1 MIRLSFASCPVGLA
15 LGLVVACVAR
25 VAAAAPVD
33 YVTAVRPILAA
44 NCFKCHGP
52 EEQKSGLRLD
62 AVSLAVEGGNA
73 GAAIVRAKS
82 ADSLLYKA
90 ITGADDVS
98 AMPPDGEGAGL
109 SAEQVATIKLWIDEG
124 AQAPADDQ
132 PLPSVGRRKS
142 DHWSFQAVTRP
153 ESPRIDN
160 AGANQ
165 TAFCKNPIDS
175 FVLARLARD
184 AIAPSPEADRVTL
197 IRRLSLDLLGLPP
210 KVDDIDA
217 FLADQSEGAYERLV
231 DRMLAS
237 PHYGERQARHW
248 LDLARYAD
256 SNGYTND
263 NPRTIWKYRDWV
275 INALNADMPFDQFT
289 IEQFAGDM
297 LPSATIDQRIAT
309 GFHRNTLQNEEGGTD
324 PEEFRIESVV
334 DRVATTGT
342 VFLGLSLGCA
352 RCHDHKYDPV
362 SQRDFYQI
370 FALMNGA
377 DEPTLP
383 VPTAEQAARLAEF
396 NANIAAAK
404 EKLAAYDVA
413 SAPQRAVW
421 EQQFAGRLAI
431 EWRVIDPLQ
440 ATSAGGATLA
450 TLDDKSVLPSGE
462 RAAVDT
468 YTVTAATPVETI
480 RGIRL
485 EALVD
490 DRLPRGGPGRA
501 DNGNFVLSEV
511 TLDLAAQP
519 GAGGDATAERVPWQW
534 ATADYAQEK
543 FPASNLIDGDD
554 KTGWSIFV
562 VDTSP
567 HLNRTAV
574 LVPRDDCQV
583 AGRKM
588 VVSLAQ
594 RHAKPHMLLGRF
606 RLAVTDAPRDVLM
619 LPEPVRA
626 ALAVPVDKRS
636 AAERDVLLA
645 EYEKTDAARQ
655 ELTKKLAAANARLA
669 KFSQSVPTTLVMHE
683 RSQPRETR
691 ILVRGEYL
699 RNGPVVQPDV
709 PSVLP
714 PLPSE
719 VKNPSRLDLARW
731 LVDPANPLVGRVT
744 VNRMWQ
750 QIFGRGLVETSNDFG
765 IQGSLPSHPELL
777 DWLAAEF
784 MARGW
789 SLKAM
794 HRLIVTSGTYRQAS
808 HARPDLATVDPDNHL
823 LARQSRLRVEA
834 EIVRD
839 AMLAASGLLSFK
851 VGGPSVHPKQPDGVM
866 ALTRSPREWR
876 VSAGED
882 AYRRGMYTYYWR
894 STPNPF
900 LKVLDAPDGITSC
913 TRRERA
919 NTPLQALTLLNDD
932 TCFEAARALATR
944 VLAVGKDDTT
954 DNRLRY
960 AFRLALS
967 REPDAEE
974 RACLAELL
982 VEELSEAPAAAPGE
996 DRAGPVPAFR
1006 DPRLL
1011 SAWTT
1016 VSRALLNLDEFMTR
1030 E

>member
-1 MIRLSFASCPVGLA
+1 MTRFSLAVRPWWLA
-15 LGLVVACVAR
+15 LGLLVAGAAR
-25 VAAAAPVD
+25 NGRADDAVD
-33 YVTAVRPILAA
+33 YTRDVRPILAA
-44 NCFKCHGP
+44 HCFKCHGP
-52 EEQKSGLRLD
+52 DEQKSGLRLD
-62 AVSLAVEGGNA
+62 AVSLAVEGGNS
-73 GAAIVRAKS
+73 GAAIVRGKS
-82 ADSLLYKA
+82 AESALVKA

-98 AMPPDGEGAGL
+98 SMPPDDAGPRL
-109 SAEQVATIKLWIDEG
+109 SAEQIATIRRWIDAG
-124 AQAPADDQ
+124 APAPADDQ
-132 PLPSVGRRKS
+132 PLPSSGRRKS
-142 DHWSFQAVTRP
+142 DHWSFQPVAHP
-153 ESPRIDN
+153 EPPVADAADATFVR
-160 AGANQ
+160 
-165 TAFCKNPIDS
+165 NPIDA
-175 FVLARLARD
+175 FILGRLARD
-184 AIAPSPEADRVTL
+184 GIHPSPEADRVTL
-197 IRRLSLDLLGLPP
+197 IRRLSLDLLGIPP

-275 INALNADMPFDQFT
+275 INALNADMPFDRFT

-297 LPSATIDQRIAT
+297 LPDATIDQQIAT

-362 SQRDFYQI
+362 SQRDFYQF
-370 FALMNGA
+370 FALLNGA
-377 DEPTLP
+377 DEPILP
-383 VPTAEQAARLAEF
+383 VPDEAQAVELARL
-396 NANIAAAK
+396 NAQITAAK
-404 EKLAAYDVA
+404 DELAAYDVA
-413 SAPQRAVW
+413 SADKRAAW
-421 EQQFAGRLAI
+421 EKQYAGRLDIRWHVVEPTEVAS
-431 EWRVIDPLQ
+431 
-440 ATSAGGATLA
+440 ATGTTFTRLE
-450 TLDDKSVLPSGE
+450 DQSVLPGGG
-462 RAAVDT
+462 RAATDT
-468 YTVTAATPVETI
+468 YTVTAAAPVETV
-480 RGIRL
+480 RGLRL

-490 DRLPRGGPGRA
+490 DSLPRRGPGRA
-501 DNGNFVLSEV
+501 DNGNFVLSEI

-519 GAGGDATAERVPWQW
+519 VGGGDATFERVAWQL

-543 FPASNLIDGDD
+543 FPASHLIDGND

-574 LVPRDDCQV
+574 LVARDDCQV

-594 RHAKPHMLLGRF
+594 QHAKPHMLLGRF
-606 RLAVTDAPRDVLM
+606 RLAVTEAARDVLA

-626 ALAVPVDKRS
+626 ALAVPADKRTP
-636 AAERDVLLA
+636 AQQETLLA
-645 EYEKTDAARQ
+645 EYEKTDPARQ
-655 ELTKKLAAANARLA
+655 ALTKKLAQSRARLD
-669 KFSQSVPTTLVMHE
+669 KFSTTVPTTLVMHE
-683 RSQPRETR
+683 RSQPRETH

-699 RNGPVVQPDV
+699 RNGPVVSPDV

-714 PLPSE
+714 PLPAE
-719 VKNPSRLDLARW
+719 VKNPSRVDLARW
-731 LVDPANPLVGRVT
+731 LVDPANPLTARVT

-750 QIFGRGLVETSNDFG
+750 QFFGRGIVETSNDFG
-765 IQGSLPSHPELL
+765 VQGAAPTHPELL

-794 HRLIVTSGTYRQAS
+794 HRLIVTSGTYRQSS
-808 HARPDLATVDPDNHL
+808 HTRPELGVIDPDNRL

-839 AMLAASGLLSFK
+839 CMLASSGLLSYK
-851 VGGPSVHPKQPDGVM
+851 VGGPSVFPRQPDGVM
-866 ALTRSPREWR
+866 ALTRSPRPWN
-876 VSAGED
+876 VSPGED

-932 TCFEAARALATR
+932 TCYEAAQAMATR
-944 VLAVGKDDTT
+944 VLAVCKDQPTAE
-954 DNRLRY
+954 RIRY
-960 AFRLALS
+960 AFRLALA
-967 REPDAEE
+967 REPDGEE

-982 VEELSEAPAAAPGE
+982 ADELASDAAPADAESTGQ
-996 DRAGPVPAFR
+996 PVPAFR
-1006 DPRLL
+1006 NPRLL
-1011 SAWTT
+1011 AAWTT